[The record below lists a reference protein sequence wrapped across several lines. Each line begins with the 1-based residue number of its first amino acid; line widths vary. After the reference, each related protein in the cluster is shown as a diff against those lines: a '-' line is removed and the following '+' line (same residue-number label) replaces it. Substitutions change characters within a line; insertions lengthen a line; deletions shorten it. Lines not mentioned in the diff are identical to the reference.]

1 MMWQWTK
8 LTLSL
13 ASRTSVSRKAEN
25 YSLPLSRAGRP
36 GVSAS
41 RMCVLGAG
49 DLARSTCSPLWSGR
63 FHSAG
68 IQATSKS
75 GVGLPIQKL
84 SWIPGTGVREGV
96 YYYFMGVWVGGLDF
110 GRQLREKQNNPE

>member
-1 MMWQWTK
+1 M
-8 LTLSL
+8 
-13 ASRTSVSRKAEN
+13 
-25 YSLPLSRAGRP
+25 
-36 GVSAS
+36 
-41 RMCVLGAG
+41 LGAG